1 MNTQLKPRDLDK
13 NRFGVFSTVV
23 TAFGTH
29 LRVWVTGASGAAPS
43 LPSTV
48 TPEGGSWGPVIVFVV
63 FLLVLVVRPAGIFGS
78 PAVEKV

>member
-29 LRVWVTGASGAAPS
+29 LRVWVTGASGPAPT
-43 LPSTV
+43 LPSNV
-48 TPEGGSWGPVIVFVV
+48 TPEGD
-63 FLLVLVVRPAGIFGS
+63 
-78 PAVEKV
+78 PAVADPAMMKPSSRQRAVIDAHRGDWP